1 VSLTGSAPA
10 VLTGRSV
17 VLRPWRPSDEAYL
30 RSAFDDPLIRR
41 WSPLPLSADDAPSV
55 VRARMEV
62 SAAEPPAWVVTDAT
76 SGATVGDVSFRWIY
90 PWLRIAAIGY
100 VVLAPARG
108 RGVASEAVRLASAYV
123 LGSLGWPRL
132 ELHHAVANA
141 ASCRVAARAGFAL
154 EGTMRQALRYADGT
168 WADEHLHARLATDPP
183 PREIGDSR
191 PEGASPDRPVSP
203 PRR

>member
-1 VSLTGSAPA
+1 MSLTGSAPP
-10 VLTGRSV
+10 VLTGRYV
-17 VLRPWRPSDEAYL
+17 VLRPWRPGDEAYV
-30 RSAFDDPLIRR
+30 RTAFRDPLIRR
-41 WSPLPLSADDAPSV
+41 WSPLPLSVDDAPSV
-55 VRARMEV
+55 VRARME
-62 SAAEPPAWVVTDAT
+62 AADDEPPAWVVTDA
-76 SGATVGDVSFRWIY
+76 SNGAAVGDVSFRWIY

-100 VVLAPARG
+100 VVLAPASG

-168 WADEHLHARLATDPP
+168 WADEHLHARLATDPH
-183 PREIGDSR
+183 PREV
-191 PEGASPDRPVSP
+191 GASPPGTI
-203 PRR
+203 